1 MDKTMQNRLHE
12 IRQELMQQIETSHE
26 TPQAKAALKAMFAN
40 MTDEEF
46 MQIAYPGYRDDKHE
60 TVGELP
66 IEFSHPFTKRSP
78 IKMEKGADIAIEH
91 IDAATIHVVR
101 KVYPDSYFNVYF
113 IRDAKDSF
121 KAVCYYGDILNEL
134 FGKDVRGSKTAH
146 VIPESAKKSYPYTTS
161 IIQNLKQFGDSY
173 TKPYLNTIGFN
184 HQPRQWFLVVNI
196 TDIEEFVHL
205 SMYGPD
211 SKALNAA
218 INYLFRDSLLL
229 YYELTVGGTLEYALR
244 VAQFFN
250 GSATSKIFT
259 KGK

>member
-1 MDKTMQNRLHE
+1 MDNKIQTKLHE
-12 IRQELMQQIETSHE
+12 IRQELLQQIEDSNE
-26 TPQAKAALKAMFAN
+26 TLQAKAALKAMFGN

-46 MQIAYPGYRDDKHE
+46 MQIAYPGYRDNKHK
-60 TVGELP
+60 TVGEAP

-91 IDAATIHVVR
+91 IDGATIHVVR
-101 KVYPDSYFNVYF
+101 KVYSGSYFNVYF
-113 IRDAKDSF
+113 IRDARDSF

-134 FGKDVRGSKTAH
+134 FGKDVRGSKTSH
-146 VIPESAKKSYPYTTS
+146 VIPATAKTSYPYTTS
-161 IIQNLKQFGDSY
+161 IIQNLKQCGDSY

-211 SKALNAA
+211 SKVLNGA
-218 INYLFRDSLLL
+218 INFLFRDSLLL
-229 YYELTVGGTLEYALR
+229 YHELTVGGTLEYALR
-244 VAQFFN
+244 VAQFYN
-250 GSATSKIFT
+250 GSATSKIFN